1 MQARAR
7 EDFGNVYSAADEEDE
22 QQRGGL
28 PASAA
33 AAAAGAPAAPA
44 VADICHAE
52 EASQLLAALAGLY
65 PDVKRLVEER
75 EVPAVRSTPQ
85 CCIS

>member
-7 EDFGNVYSAADEEDE
+7 EDFGNVDSAADDEDE
-22 QQRGGL
+22 QQQGGGL
-28 PASAA
+28 PAGVAG
-33 AAAAGAPAAPA
+33 AGAP